1 MAININIS
9 GAHGNLSNAA
19 PLDDLGKQLEE
30 LDCFIHSTLYHF
42 YYMMFFYLTELIS
55 RTLKR
60 FQFWFW
66 MLMKILRMTRL
77 NRST

>member
-1 MAININIS
+1 MKYIKVIVIQCWQGYTRAIKYKAQVMAININIS

-42 YYMMFFYLTELIS
+42 Y
-55 RTLKR
+55 
-60 FQFWFW
+60 
-66 MLMKILRMTRL
+66 
-77 NRST
+77 